1 MTDADAPRTMAPL
14 PHRGRAWILGVALP
28 VATTAAAWLWFLS
41 QYSSLPEQVV
51 THWGPDGADGFGPRS
66 EIILFGALL
75 TGLTLVI
82 CCPLAVLLGRQSA
95 TRRMLIGLSAGAGF
109 MMAGILVAI
118 TQANLTD
125 PPGDPGALLLLV
137 VVAALVVGVAAG
149 AAAGDDPIVR
159 ATEPVPADAPRADL
173 SPTQRA
179 AWAKYTGLPMP
190 VLIGFLVVVL
200 GTAVLVAVVGEPLI
214 AVVLAVAL
222 IALFLGFVYFRVTVD
237 SRGLTARSFLGFTML
252 SSRADEIVRADVTE
266 VSGLWD
272 FGGWGLRTQVGTGV
286 VGLVTR
292 AGEAI
297 RVERTGGRVQVVT
310 VDDAATAAALLN
322 TVAERARPVARI
334 EDAELG
340 SLADGTD
347 PTSDLTTRGPGTGSR
362 RPATGAA
369 PRTPDSPETD

>member
-1 MTDADAPRTMAPL
+1 
-14 PHRGRAWILGVALP
+14 
-28 VATTAAAWLWFLS
+28 
-41 QYSSLPEQVV
+41 
-51 THWGPDGADGFGPRS
+51 
-66 EIILFGALL
+66 
-75 TGLTLVI
+75 
-82 CCPLAVLLGRQSA
+82 
-95 TRRMLIGLSAGAGF
+95 MLIGLSSGAGF
-109 MMAGILVAI
+109 MMPGILVAI

-125 PPGDPGALLLLV
+125 PAGDPGALLVLV
-137 VVAALVVGVAAG
+137 IVAAIVVGVAAG

-159 ATEPVPADAPRADL
+159 ATAPVPADAARADL

-179 AWAKYTGLPMP
+179 AWAKYVGLPMP
-190 VLIGFLVVVL
+190 VLIGLVVVVL
-200 GTAVLVAVVGEPLI
+200 GSAVLVAVVGEPLVATI
-214 AVVLAVAL
+214 LAVVLLAL
-222 IALFLGFVYFRVTVD
+222 ILGVVGFFRVTVD

-252 SSRADEIVRADVTE
+252 SARADEIVRADVTT
-266 VSGLWD
+266 VSALWD

-297 RVERTGGRVQVVT
+297 RIERTGGRVQVVT